1 MRPDLDRMLL
11 RKTHRRA
18 HGRRVGRVKA
28 AGNVGQI
35 DVRHHRRVVTDA
47 VQAKTF
53 AHVAIDRQS
62 HVPNLTPHL
71 DPFSSN
77 SSVGR
82 AEFS

>member
-1 MRPDLDRMLL
+1 
-11 RKTHRRA
+11 
-18 HGRRVGRVKA
+18 
-28 AGNVGQI
+28 
-35 DVRHHRRVVTDA
+35 VRHHRRIVTDA

-77 SSVGR
+77 SSVGS